1 MIIAVIPAKGF
12 SRRLKGKNM
21 IAVNSNPLLF
31 YTIEYAKKSKLIDKI
46 FVSTDEK
53 KIENY
58 ALKNEVEIIKRPVSL
73 GGETLILDVYRH
85 AFNSLDYKNDIEAIV
100 GLQCDHPDRNVPIDD
115 TIEDFRSKKVDAL
128 YSKDKNGKRNGA
140 HFIIAKNVLFGDA
153 IIKEKIIIDDCTNIH
168 FLEDIKKAENNLKK

>member
-1 MIIAVIPAKGF
+1 MSI
-12 SRRLKGKNM
+12 S
-21 IAVNSNPLLF
+21 
-31 YTIEYAKKSKLIDKI
+31 EE
-46 FVSTDEK
+46 VSQK

-58 ALKNEVEIIKRPVSL
+58 ALKNNVEIIKRPVSL